1 MINPI
6 NEAVR
11 KISEAVPELAQSLTG
26 GQGKEEM
33 YVPEIAPL
41 CRSIA
46 SDGMVLLKN
55 EKETL
60 PLDSEKE
67 VAVFGRCAWDFF
79 SVGYGSGGD
88 VMYPYKRNLLD
99 GLGDDGIKVNT
110 NIRSKYEEWRAKP
123 INIPDPGIWGTW
135 PMSYPEMPISEAEV
149 SEAAARDETAIYVL
163 GRAAGEDRDN
173 NLKKGSYYIKDDE
186 KNVLSLIT
194 KYFKKTVLILDCGNI
209 IDLSFLREF
218 GESISAILY
227 AFPGGMEA
235 GNALADVLTG
245 KVSPSGKLT
254 ATIAKE
260 YSDYPSAKDFG
271 DRKMNKYTEDIF
283 VGYRYFETMK
293 KDRVLYPF
301 GFGLSYTSFELTKIS
316 ADEHEISISVK
327 NTGKYAGKQTVL
339 LFAAPPAGKLSKPSL
354 ELVGFMKTGLIAP
367 DESEIVNIPY
377 DINTI
382 SSFDDDGSSGHLN
395 SFVLEKGEYR
405 ILAGGD
411 VRDIEEVYSFTLSE
425 DKVTASEQCCA
436 PAKGTAFERLTYID
450 GKVSHEMTPEINI
463 SLKERIEANMPSE
476 LPSVMKDEYKWD
488 DVSTGK
494 VSVEEFVSSLS
505 DEEIMDL
512 CRGSIDQDYGDR
524 ARGNVGAFGGTTERL
539 QKKGIPYAVTTD
551 GPSGI
556 RMKHTAALLPCG
568 NLLACTFDLNAVKS
582 LYALMAKEMQKAG
595 SDVLLAPGM
604 NIQRNPL
611 CGRNFEYFSEDPLLS
626 GLMGT
631 AVVEGIQENGS
642 FCCPKHFACNNQEQN
657 RNHNDSRV
665 SEKAL
670 REIYFRNFEIMVKKA
685 HPEIM
690 MSSYNMLNG
699 IYNHYNYDLIETVLR
714 KEWGFDG
721 VILTDWWM
729 QTGESPEYPG
739 LKNDAY
745 RVRSSVDVLMP
756 GGDGPWPGSAVGN
769 TLPASLK
776 MENGLKKSELQR
788 TAVRVV
794 RFLLKLK

>member
-99 GLGDDGIKVNT
+99 GFDEDGIKVNAGLKK
-110 NIRSKYEEWRAKP
+110 KYEDWRAKP
-123 INIPDPGIWGTW
+123 VNIPDPGIWGTW
-135 PMSYPEMPISEAEV
+135 PMSYPEMPLTESDV
-149 SEAAARDETAIYVL
+149 SEAAVKDETAIFVL

-186 KNVLSLIT
+186 KKVLSLIT

-209 IDLSFLREF
+209 IDLSFLAEF
-218 GESISAILY
+218 GDSISAILY

-245 KVSPSGKLT
+245 KVSPSGRLT

-260 YSDYPSAKDFG
+260 YSDYPSANDFG
-271 DRKMNKYTEDIF
+271 DRKFNNYTEDIF

-301 GFGLSYTSFELTKIS
+301 GFGLSYTKFSLKKVS
-316 ADEHEISISVK
+316 ADENEIVISVM
-327 NTGKYAGKQTVL
+327 NAGNHAGKETIM
-339 LFAAPPAGKLSKPSL
+339 LFAAPPEGKLSKPAL
-354 ELVGFMKTGLIAP
+354 GLVGFMKTGLIKP
-367 DESEIVNIPY
+367 GESEILNIPY

-382 SSFDDDGSSGHLN
+382 SSFDDDGSSGHIN

-405 ILAGGD
+405 IFAGED
-411 VRDIEEVYSFTLSE
+411 IRNIEEVYRFSLS
-425 DKVTASEQCCA
+425 DGQVTESEQCCA

-450 GKVSHEMTPEINI
+450 GKVSKEMIPEISI
-463 SLKERIEANMPSE
+463 DLKKRIEDNMPSE
-476 LPSVMKDEYKWD
+476 LSSVEMDKYKWS

-505 DEEIMDL
+505 DDEIMDL
-512 CRGSIDQDYGDR
+512 CRGSVDQDYGDR
-524 ARGNVGAFGGTTERL
+524 VRGNTGAFGGTTDRT

-556 RMKHTAALLPCG
+556 RMKHTAVLLPCG
-568 NLLACTFDLNAVKS
+568 NSLACTYDLNAVKK
-582 LYALMAKEMQKAG
+582 LYGYIAREMQLAG

-611 CGRNFEYFSEDPLLS
+611 CGRNFEYFSEDPYLS
-626 GLMGT
+626 GMM
-631 AVVEGIQENGS
+631 AASVVEGIQENGS
-642 FCCPKHFACNNQEQN
+642 HCCPKHFACNNQEQN

-670 REIYFRNFEIMVKKA
+670 REIYLRNFEIMVKKA
-685 HPEIM
+685 HPELM
-690 MSSYNMLNG
+690 MSSYNKLNG

-776 MENGLKKSELQR
+776 KEGGLNRSELQR
-788 TAVRVV
+788 TAVRVA